1 MSDGKDFLK
10 LKRQKYMT
18 YLNII
23 STLLLIVLIGI
34 SFQMVSCIDLIRAL
48 LRQIK
53 PSDEV
58 ILDVDA
64 KWGSITLADTLL
76 RKIRDLE
83 RQQFTL
89 DVISEKLEEL
99 TDFNQLS
106 PEQKER
112 IIEMKNLAEK
122 LKTAKPSK

>member
-1 MSDGKDFLK
+1 
-10 LKRQKYMT
+10 MT

-34 SFQMVSCIDLIRAL
+34 SFQMVSCIDLMRDL

-99 TDFNQLS
+99 NDFNQLS

-112 IIEMKNLAEK
+112 IFELKNLSEM

>member
-1 MSDGKDFLK
+1 
-10 LKRQKYMT
+10 MT

-23 STLLLIVLIGI
+23 STLILIVLIGI
-34 SFQMVSCIDLIRAL
+34 SFQMVSCIDLMRAL

-64 KWGSITLADTLL
+64 KWGSKWGSITLADTLL

-99 TDFNQLS
+99 NGFNQLS

-112 IIEMKNLAEK
+112 IFELKNLAEM
-122 LKTAKPSK
+122 LKTAKPSN

>member
-1 MSDGKDFLK
+1 
-10 LKRQKYMT
+10 MT

-34 SFQMVSCIDLIRAL
+34 SFQMVSCIDLMRAL

-99 TDFNQLS
+99 NGFNQLS

-112 IIEMKNLAEK
+112 IFELKNLAEM
-122 LKTAKPSK
+122 LKTAKPSN

>member
-1 MSDGKDFLK
+1 
-10 LKRQKYMT
+10 MT
-18 YLNII
+18 SLNII

-34 SFQMVSCIDLIRAL
+34 SFQVVSCIDLMRAL

-58 ILDVDA
+58 ILDVDT
-64 KWGSITLADTLL
+64 KWGAITLADILL

-89 DVISEKLEEL
+89 NVISEKLEEL
-99 TDFNQLS
+99 HDFNLLS

-112 IIEMKNLAEK
+112 IFELKNLAEM
-122 LKTAKPSK
+122 LKSARPSE

>member
-1 MSDGKDFLK
+1 
-10 LKRQKYMT
+10 MT

-34 SFQMVSCIDLIRAL
+34 SFQVASCIDLMRAL

-58 ILDVDA
+58 ILDVDT
-64 KWGSITLADTLL
+64 KWGAITLADTLL

-89 DVISEKLEEL
+89 NVISEKLEEL
-99 TDFNQLS
+99 HDFIQLS
-106 PEQKER
+106 PEQKDR
-112 IIEMKNLAEK
+112 IFELKK
-122 LKTAKPSK
+122 LDEILK